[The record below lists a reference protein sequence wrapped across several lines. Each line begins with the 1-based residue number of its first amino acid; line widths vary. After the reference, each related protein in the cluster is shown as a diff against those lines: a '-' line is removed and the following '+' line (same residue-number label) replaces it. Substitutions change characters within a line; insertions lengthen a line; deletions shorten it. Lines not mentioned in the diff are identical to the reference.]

1 MAKTHLIGIYLQV
14 KFLGEHKARLLS
26 LNSFAADANS
36 LSKQFQGCLEGT
48 NFVTVWKSHIQP
60 YLNVDTGEYAFDD
73 SSIGTSEMVLVD
85 APSGNGN
92 KRKNDSPVIVPA
104 TKLARKQL
112 SDSQDEAQMDREI
125 QKHFL
130 GTYVT
135 MYT

>member
-1 MAKTHLIGIYLQV
+1 
-14 KFLGEHKARLLS
+14 
-26 LNSFAADANS
+26 
-36 LSKQFQGCLEGT
+36 
-48 NFVTVWKSHIQP
+48 
-60 YLNVDTGEYAFDD
+60 
-73 SSIGTSEMVLVD
+73 MVLVD